1 MSIFFDI
8 FSCLNLWIYPI
19 HSHSNGLLQ
28 KEYFPLQ
35 PISYE
40 KSGAQISNNS
50 AVRVR
55 IQIINWKKN
64 THQKVSQTLA
74 NGGMKYEW
82 MCSDTMDMEF
92 SLTVRGYAKL
102 PIDIKQ

>member
-1 MSIFFDI
+1 M
-8 FSCLNLWIYPI
+8 LP
-19 HSHSNGLLQ
+19 
-28 KEYFPLQ
+28 KKYFPLQ

-55 IQIINWKKN
+55 IQINKYEEN

-74 NGGMKYEW
+74 NGGIKYNW
-82 MCSDTMDMEF
+82 IYSDKMDMEF
-92 SLTVRGYAKL
+92 SLTARGYAKL
-102 PIDIKQ
+102 PFHIKQ

>member
-1 MSIFFDI
+1 
-8 FSCLNLWIYPI
+8 LVK
-19 HSHSNGLLQ
+19 

-40 KSGAQISNNS
+40 KSGAQISNNY

-55 IQIINWKKN
+55 IQVINWKKN

-74 NGGMKYEW
+74 NGGIKYYW
-82 MCSDTMDMEF
+82 ICSDTMDMEF
-92 SLTVRGYAKL
+92 SLTARGHTKSL
-102 PIDIKQ
+102 NLNVT